1 MITPLEEHNILNDR
15 QDVFRKSHSCET
27 QLVSINT
34 TKIKENKMIFTL
46 DFEKAFD
53 TVPHEVLKFKLPTS
67 IMGSLTF

>member
-15 QDVFRKSHSCET
+15 QHAFRKSHSCET

-34 TKIKENKMIFTL
+34 TKTKENKMISIL

-53 TVPHEVLKFKLPTS
+53 TVPHEVLKFKLHQLWDS
-67 IMGSLTF
+67 